1 MISINLPF
9 EYQRKN
15 NHKHPGTRRYNRRV
29 PLFLDIFL
37 KMVIEYFR
45 KKTTIFPIHDKID
58 NMTVLF
64 FLFGKLT
71 SLIED
76 DSLKNCNENKKG
88 R

>member
-1 MISINLPF
+1 
-9 EYQRKN
+9 
-15 NHKHPGTRRYNRRV
+15 
-29 PLFLDIFL
+29 
-37 KMVIEYFR
+37 MVIEYFR
-45 KKTTIFPIHDKID
+45 KKTTIFLIHDKID

-64 FLFGKLT
+64 FFFGKSA